1 MKGILIRIKPGH
13 QMDGEGESL
22 GTALDGNSYTFWRSA
37 GEMEV
42 PVELAI
48 KLEKESPK
56 RFEIIDRKLA
66 RTLIKDT
73 QGKGKQPVKPSIQIN
88 EILDQVEKILNLSKK
103 DQLDLMK
110 KLGIV
115 PDKKG
120 KEFDRTRKIILSGHK
135 L

>member
-13 QMDGEGESL
+13 EMDGEGESL
-22 GTALDGNSYTFWRSA
+22 GLDLEGNPYTFWKSS
-37 GEMEV
+37 GQMEV
-42 PVELAI
+42 PAELAI

-66 RTLIKDT
+66 KTLFKYIKSP
-73 QGKGKQPVKPSIQIN
+73 KPVKPSIQIN
-88 EILDQVEKILNLSKK
+88 EILDQVEKILDLNKQA
-103 DQLDLMK
+103 QLDLMK

-120 KEFDRTRKIILSGHK
+120 KEFGRTRKIILSGHK

>member
-1 MKGILIRIKPGH
+1 MTGVLIRIKPGH
-13 QMDGEGESL
+13 EMDGEGESL
-22 GTALDGNSYTFWRSA
+22 GSDLEGNTCTFWKSS
-37 GEMEV
+37 GQMEV

-48 KLEKESPK
+48 KLEKESPQ
-56 RFEIIDRKLA
+56 RFEIINRKLA
-66 RTLIKDT
+66 RTLIK
-73 QGKGKQPVKPSIQIN
+73 GIQPIQIN
-88 EILDQVEKILNLSKK
+88 KILDQVEKVLDLNKK